1 MRLAASSTAFDRAL
15 GSGDLSQ
22 PELLDLCATEL
33 GLDGVVLDRAH
44 FPRRD
49 PDYLAQVKKFA
60 ADLGLSIVAV
70 RDDDL
75 AVDSDSDA
83 PAVADSIGAPYVL
96 TRLPAAGSDPTT
108 AYNAALEVL
117 ARHLADAKRRNVTIA
132 LRNVPGSLAEDALT
146 MTRVRKEADS
156 AWLRFAF
163 DPAGWSEPLDQ
174 KIRQFVVLGWR
185 RLDVIPFDGRDPQ
198 AEATTAAFGR
208 FVGFLCLDYAGVEN
222 EIAAMRR
229 WIDAWRET

>member
-117 ARHLADAKRRNVTIA
+117 ARHLADAKRRNVTI
-132 LRNVPGSLAEDALT
+132 
-146 MTRVRKEADS
+146 
-156 AWLRFAF
+156 
-163 DPAGWSEPLDQ
+163 
-174 KIRQFVVLGWR
+174 
-185 RLDVIPFDGRDPQ
+185 
-198 AEATTAAFGR
+198 
-208 FVGFLCLDYAGVEN
+208 
-222 EIAAMRR
+222 
-229 WIDAWRET
+229 